1 MSNKYERIIS
11 KDNLEDDNNIENELI
26 NRLKEVHK
34 QSEERTFD
42 LNEKFDQIR
51 DYFQKLINIYKNNLE
66 QEEDIDNNIDFFS
79 LKNYINNYITKER
92 ETSINN
98 INEVFEEVSKNI
110 KKDINDNSQIKDEI
124 KVSLIEIK
132 KIFEQKYNQLIKVFE
147 EAKSENVGLSDN
159 IENQMK
165 EQFDKINNILDKEIN
180 EGKSNKNDI
189 ISKAQK
195 FLLELGRKIKLQKQE
210 R

>member
-180 EGKSNKNDI
+180 EGNSNKNDI